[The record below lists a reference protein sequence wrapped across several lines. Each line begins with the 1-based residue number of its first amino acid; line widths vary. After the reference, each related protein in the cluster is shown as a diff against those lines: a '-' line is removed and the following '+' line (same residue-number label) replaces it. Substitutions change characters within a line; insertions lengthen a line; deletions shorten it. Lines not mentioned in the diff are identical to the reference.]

1 MQLRQP
7 QAGSRDLGVVTA
19 LDAHGHG
26 LGQHGSAPVECTGL
40 CLANRSLSSNSAREE
55 GRRNRKLTGRGLEQ
69 WKAEEGK
76 AGSLHLMATSGPKRQ
91 PPADPGS
98 RAELGEA
105 VRRDSSHRRE
115 KVTSAVAPGTSSYSS
130 KQSKQHCH
138 TLDPEVPCQVPYRG
152 ISRPGSSRGDSSALC
167 LPTSRT
173 QKLPARSPTGASQG
187 LGAHMVAA
195 WRSACPAPDCRKMLR
210 SKHYL

>member
-1 MQLRQP
+1 M
-7 QAGSRDLGVVTA
+7 
-19 LDAHGHG
+19 
-26 LGQHGSAPVECTGL
+26 
-40 CLANRSLSSNSAREE
+40 E
-55 GRRNRKLTGRGLEQ
+55 GRR
-69 WKAEEGK
+69 GK

-173 QKLPARSPTGASQG
+173 QKLPARSPQG
-187 LGAHMVAA
+187 HLKVWELTWWQLGALPVQLQTAG
-195 WRSACPAPDCRKMLR
+195 RCCAPSTICNINFNLKQQCYTVQLLLPTY
-210 SKHYL
+210 SVS